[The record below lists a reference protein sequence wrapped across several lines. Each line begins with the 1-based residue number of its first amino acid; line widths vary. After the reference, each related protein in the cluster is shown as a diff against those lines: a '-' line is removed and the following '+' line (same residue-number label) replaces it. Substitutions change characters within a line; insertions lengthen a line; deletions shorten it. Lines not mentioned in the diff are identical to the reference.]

1 MADKTLKVTISAKDD
16 ASATFK
22 KVGDASI
29 SLAEAMDRV
38 SRGGKALAGIGAG
51 LSAVFVA
58 PMALGA
64 KAAWGQVDAV
74 QKATVALRAYEKDA
88 SKVDKTLSELVA
100 YARSPEG
107 VLFQRQELF
116 AAAQGLKVAGAE
128 TGNLTRYVEIMSR
141 AVAIGMTGWSDLTA
155 VLQRVGATGKL
166 TGDDF
171 DSLTKAGFQLDESL
185 RNQTVSWEQLFAA
198 LDQGIPQIGDSLN
211 TIEGQTIRF
220 QSALRNLGL
229 AFLGVDRDTS
239 QFIAGGLG
247 DQLYQAIGTA
257 TELLNNMQPA
267 AAAAGEALGMMGAVA
282 GGVVSAFM
290 TLPPGLQAAIG
301 FMGGLAG
308 VTMTATGAFLMLLP
322 RLIETRQALA
332 GVGGARGILAIL
344 GQIGGSGVA
353 SLGAL
358 GAVAGIAAYA
368 MYQTYTS
375 TKSLNAAVES
385 LNAAIRAQGLDTL
398 KDQAKDA
405 TSAIDDLFGIVTGR
419 THDGVLGSIYDATVG
434 LFKPETDSKAVRQ
447 AILETFTLALS
458 DTRVDAAAFFD
469 WVEERVNALK
479 ASGDEGAITAFLSSL
494 TDPGVLDN
502 FTTSVDDAT
511 KSIAELAAEAA
522 AARVEFADF
531 LDVFADLPAA
541 LDDLRM
547 DGKGGLAAQFE
558 EMRDTSIA
566 ALTDVRQHYLDLGMP
581 QELWGRDG
589 IIPSDAFDMT
599 AAQLTSFD
607 AAFQRVMSGMSKGT
621 LDNAAIMDSWN
632 AIMADGTLTTEQ
644 RVSALTNLSLTLSQY
659 IDSAKAMHEQQL
671 EFLNDGSRILD
682 WWREYDRQLNQGA
695 RVGGAIDKA
704 LLQAREAFRASVDWA
719 GDIEQAGAALDQAL
733 RTFQEIDALGQ
744 RSSAAGSIAENLV
757 GKPGEWGA
765 IDDMLA
771 RWLDTAETAD
781 QATAA
786 RERYNTTVAAGYAIQ
801 ESDARVQGLLNDI
814 RADQLPL
821 LAEQQQAYEDN
832 LQYLSGLNAEEQRRA
847 LMLQDSSVQ
856 AQIATLYNT
865 AYAASLGEIPKEV
878 ATEMILEAANADA
891 GLKSILLQ
899 LGLLRENADGTIS
912 VVFPD
917 ADATVSAI
925 NRVTIAILAM
935 QAVAENKTTYQI
947 AVELY
952 GEEEAKDILG
962 YWEDE
967 AGKRHYIKIET
978 QVTGTGDLQTAA
990 NDLKEVTLADGTVVT
1005 VKTDVDTTGW
1015 DQLSASELA
1024 SKFEN
1029 DPVQIPV
1036 EGVIKPMTGATPEE
1050 WNNMIGPFPEIEIP
1064 ASVKPEFDWS
1074 TLGDKLNPWGGGT
1087 AGVEIPVTANTEQAT
1102 SDISAVTAAEI
1113 PPKTA
1118 VILGDNAGA
1127 MSAIDAT
1134 NLRNVDDKTLAIG
1147 GENSAAMNAIQAVN
1161 NTAVNDKYM
1170 TIYAT
1175 TVYSS
1180 IGTPGVGLR
1189 HGGVPGYAHGGIP
1202 VELAEAGS
1210 ELLHFAGGG
1219 TMPIYNHGYYTVPP
1233 MTYVSPANTRSTERA
1248 SIVVDFSG
1256 ASFVG
1261 TSRAEMDNWAE
1272 TSLVPNLRKVLQ
1284 DERAGYLR

>member
-16 ASATFK
+16 ASATFR
-22 KVGDASI
+22 KVGDSAM
-29 SLAEAMDRV
+29 SLGEAMERA
-38 SRGGKALAGIGAG
+38 SRGGRALVGMGAG

-64 KAAWGQVDAV
+64 KAAWSQVDAV
-74 QKATVALRAYEKDA
+74 QKATVALRGYEKDA
-88 SKVDKTLSELVA
+88 SKVDKVLRELVA

-107 VLFQRQELF
+107 VLFQRQDLF

-128 TGNLTRYVEIMSR
+128 TQNLTRYVEIMGRS
-141 AVAIGMTGWSDLTA
+141 VASGMTTWQDLTQI
-155 VLQRVGATGKL
+155 LQRVGSTGQL
-166 TGDDF
+166 TGIDF
-171 DSLTKAGFQLDESL
+171 DNLTKAGFQLDESL
-185 RNQTVSWEQLFAA
+185 RNQAVSWEQLFSS
-198 LDQGIPQIGDSLN
+198 LDRGIPQMGDALN

-229 AFLGVDRDTS
+229 AFLGIDRDTS
-239 QFIAGGLG
+239 EFLSAGLG
-247 DQLYQAIGTA
+247 DQLYQGIGQA
-257 TELLNNMQPA
+257 TEILNNMQPA
-267 AAAAGEALGMMGAVA
+267 AAAAGEALGMLGTIA
-282 GGVVSAFM
+282 GGAVSAFM
-290 TLPPGLQAAIG
+290 VLPPELQATIG
-301 FMGGLAG
+301 FMGGLTG
-308 VTMTATGAFLMLLP
+308 VTMTAAGAFLMLLP
-322 RLIETRQALA
+322 RIVATRQALSDI
-332 GVGGARGILAIL
+332 GGARGFLQIL
-344 GQIGGSGVA
+344 GQIAGTGPATIGAMGVA
-353 SLGAL
+353 
-358 GAVAGIAAYA
+358 AGVAAYGFYR
-368 MYQTYTS
+368 MWKNVTDLKDGIT
-375 TKSLNAAVES
+375 SLNHIALDLRLE
-385 LNAAIRAQGLDTL
+385 GLDESADLLQKFRNEYTDL
-398 KDQAKDA
+398 AKYMADTGSIFTSGFKIPNDVQARF
-405 TSAIDDLFGIVTGR
+405 TE
-419 THDGVLGSIYDATVG
+419 VLGVAFTDA
-434 LFKPETDSKAVRQ
+434 R
-447 AILETFTLALS
+447 I
-458 DTRVDAAAFFD
+458 DAQAFFD
-469 WVEERVNALK
+469 WFMENVNRLK
-479 ASGDEGAITAFLSSL
+479 EANDYEGLAQFLSDIDL
-494 TDPGVLDN
+494 NTLEQFKVGVDSA
-502 FTTSVDDAT
+502 TSALDDA
-511 KSIAELAAEAA
+511 AVAAENARMAVADFIAA
-522 AARVEFADF
+522 FADF
-531 LDVFADLPAA
+531 PAA
-541 LDDLRM
+541 LDDLRL
-547 DGKGGLAAQFE
+547 DGKGALARQFE
-558 EMRDTSIA
+558 VMHRDMMRAFTP
-566 ALTDVRQHYLDLGMP
+566 TQ
-581 QELWGRDG
+581 RD
-589 IIPSDAFDMT
+589 I
-599 AAQLTSFD
+599 
-607 AAFQRVMSGMSKGT
+607 AAFQQAFMELGLPQDAWEAGMTPLRELTETQLSSLESAWNRTMQGMSAGT
-621 LDNAAIMDSWN
+621 LDNAAVMTAWQ
-632 AIMADGTLTTEQ
+632 AIVNDTTLTTEEQ
-644 RVSALTNLSLTLSQY
+644 IAALVGLSTSLSAFY
-659 IDSAKAMHEQQL
+659 DSAKAMQQGQL
-671 EFLNDGSRILD
+671 DFLGDGSRILD
-682 WWREYDRQLNQGA
+682 WWREYDRQLTKGI
-695 RVGGAIDKA
+695 RVTGQSNAA
-704 LLQAREAFRASVDWA
+704 LVQSREAFRAMVDWA
-719 GDIEQAGAALDQAL
+719 GDIGQAGAALDQAL

-744 RSSAAGSIAENLV
+744 RSSSAGSIAENLV
-757 GKPGEWGA
+757 GKPGEWAA
-765 IDDMLA
+765 IDDMLQA
-771 RWLDTAETAD
+771 GTISLEKYNEAVTA
-781 QATAA
+781 
-786 RERYNTTVAAGYAIQ
+786 GHAIQ
-801 ESDARVQGLLNDI
+801 ESDARVQSLLNQI
-814 RADQLPL
+814 RRDQLPL

-865 AYAASLGEIPKEV
+865 AYAASLGEIPEEV

-990 NDLKEVTLADGTVVT
+990 NDLKEITLADGTVVT

-1036 EGVIKPMTGATPEE
+1036 EGVIKPMDGVTPEE

-1102 SDISAVTAAEI
+1102 SDISAVAAAEI
-1113 PPKTA
+1113 PAKTA

-1147 GENSAAMNAIQAVN
+1147 GDNDSAMSAISAVN

-1180 IGTPGVGLR
+1180 IGTPGLGLR
-1189 HGGVPGYAHGGIP
+1189 HGGIAGYAHGGIP
-1202 VELAEAGS
+1202 VELAEAGT
-1210 ELLHFAGGG
+1210 ELLHFASGG

-1233 MTYVSPANTRSTERA
+1233 MTYVSPANTGTAGGRGDVY
-1248 SIVVDFSG
+1248 IDFSG
-1256 ASFVG
+1256 ATFVG

-1284 DERAGYLR
+1284 DERAGYPR